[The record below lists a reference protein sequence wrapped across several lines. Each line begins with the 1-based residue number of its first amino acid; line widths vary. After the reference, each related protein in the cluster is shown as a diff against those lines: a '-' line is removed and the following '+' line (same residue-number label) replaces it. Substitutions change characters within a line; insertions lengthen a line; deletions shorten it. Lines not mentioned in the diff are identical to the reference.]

1 MRVTRVLSFA
11 WLAEVAVDRGIVD
24 VDALAGE
31 LAVDEG
37 EDRPG
42 VDLDLSAVVEAPDA
56 GHLEDD
62 HVAVFLQ
69 ISGWASDLTLPSRV
83 VICASMASRP
93 VIVGAL
99 AKVNEMLS
107 AQ

>member
-1 MRVTRVLSFA
+1 MLVTSK
-11 WLAEVAVDRGIVD
+11 
-24 VDALAGE
+24 
-31 LAVDEG
+31 
-37 EDRPG
+37 
-42 VDLDLSAVVEAPDA
+42 
-56 GHLEDD
+56 DD